1 MVCIMH
7 SDYYT
12 LTIIGSVGLAL
23 IILLLCV
30 SQLIKYMIAFYD
42 VAVRPTGPYHDRYL
56 KLKERVCGL
65 PSLGVAGQKS
75 DKEKQENVL
84 AGRSCKAILGIPD
97 QEQESKEQ
105 QDTQFGGVE
114 EAPYPLLNRVIII
127 NDLVNI
133 EQKDAVCGKT

>member
-1 MVCIMH
+1 MACIMH

-12 LTIIGSVGLAL
+12 LAIIGSVGLTL

-30 SQLIKYMIAFYD
+30 GQLIKYAIAFYD

-65 PSLGVAGQKS
+65 PSLRVAGQKS

-105 QDTQFGGVE
+105 QDTQFSGVE
-114 EAPYPLLNRVIII
+114 ETSYPLLSRVIII
-127 NDLVNI
+127 TDLVNI
-133 EQKDAVCGKT
+133 EQKDVGCSKT